1 MVLII
6 MVLILALIMALT
18 MVPCWSLGVALLYP
32 LPAPLLPPPAHK
44 LFCAKTEIQS
54 RYLVILQ
61 SVKTAEVNF
70 AVKEIKP

>member
-1 MVLII
+1 MALMMVL
-6 MVLILALIMALT
+6 
-18 MVPCWSLGVALLYP
+18 CWSPAVATACTP
-32 LPAPLLPPPAHK
+32 LAATRTQAVLCK
-44 LFCAKTEIQS
+44 NSTEIQS

>member
-1 MVLII
+1 MVLI
-6 MVLILALIMALT
+6 MALIMALM
-18 MVPCWSLGVALLYP
+18 MVSCWSPAVATACTP
-32 LPAPLLPPPAHK
+32 LTAPAHK